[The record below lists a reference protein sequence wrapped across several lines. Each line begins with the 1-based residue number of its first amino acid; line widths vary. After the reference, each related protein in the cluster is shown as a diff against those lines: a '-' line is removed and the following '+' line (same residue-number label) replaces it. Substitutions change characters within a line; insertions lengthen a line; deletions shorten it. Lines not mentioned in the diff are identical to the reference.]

1 MDVKVKRKMDV
12 KVKRKNMEFLGQGN
26 KASAFP
32 CNEVL
37 FKITEHGGGERG
49 AVSFDVGLW
58 SVDEIAV
65 HLKRDRQE
73 VVQDVVYL
81 PSFPKAIRL
90 LTATGGKGHR
100 LWKACEVKEWAE
112 AF

>member
-1 MDVKVKRKMDV
+1 MDL
-12 KVKRKNMEFLGQGN
+12 KVKRKNMKFLEQGN
-26 KASAFP
+26 QSAPFP
-32 CNEVL
+32 QNETL
-37 FKITEHGGGERG
+37 FNILECRTGEQGG
-49 AVSFDVGLW
+49 AISFDVGLW

-73 VVQDVVYL
+73 IVQDVVYL

-100 LWKACEVKEWAE
+100 LWKAREVKEWAE
-112 AF
+112 AV

>member
-1 MDVKVKRKMDV
+1 MGF
-12 KVKRKNMEFLGQGN
+12 KVKRKNMEFLEQGN
-26 KASAFP
+26 KTAPFP
-32 CNEVL
+32 CNETP
-37 FKITEHGGGERG
+37 FKMMERG
-49 AVSFDVGLW
+49 GSEQGDVVSFDVGLW
-58 SVDEIAV
+58 SVDEIAA

-90 LTATGGKGHR
+90 LTVTGGKGHR